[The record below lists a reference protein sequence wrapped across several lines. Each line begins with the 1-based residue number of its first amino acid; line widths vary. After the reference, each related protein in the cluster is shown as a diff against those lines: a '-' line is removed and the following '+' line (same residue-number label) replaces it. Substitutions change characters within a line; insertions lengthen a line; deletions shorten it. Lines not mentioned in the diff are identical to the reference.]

1 VQGKS
6 IVNRRLLLVFLILAC
21 VFGIRLWLDAGSTA
35 GLSQP
40 LSTLPA
46 RIGAWHAIADDVLS
60 QPVRQVLRA
69 DDLLARTYEV
79 IPGTQV
85 QLFIAYYKTQRAGE
99 RMHSPRNCLPG
110 SGWEPISV
118 SLINAD
124 VGAGRIV
131 PLNRYL
137 VNKEDKHLLVVY
149 WYQEHNRL
157 IADEYRSKLY
167 LTWDSIRKG
176 SRDGALVR
184 VSMPLRPGMDEN
196 EATRT
201 ILQFIQSATPEISR
215 ILPD

>member
-1 VQGKS
+1 M
-6 IVNRRLLLVFLILAC
+6 NRRILIVSLILVSILGVRIC
-21 VFGIRLWLDAGSTA
+21 LDRDNTA
-35 GLSQP
+35 GLSRP

-46 RIGAWHAIADDVLS
+46 QIGAWHSVSEDALS
-60 QPVRQVLRA
+60 LPIRKVLRA

-118 SLINAD
+118 SLINVD
-124 VGAGRIV
+124 VGGGKFE

-137 VNKEDKHLLVVY
+137 VGKDDKRLLVVY
-149 WYQEHNRL
+149 WYQEHTRWL
-157 IADEYRSKLY
+157 ADEYRSKFY

-184 VSMPLRPGMDEN
+184 VSMPLRPGMDQD
-196 EATRT
+196 EATKT
-201 ILQFIQSATPEISR
+201 ILQFIRSATPEITR
-215 ILPD
+215 VLPD

>member
-1 VQGKS
+1 M
-6 IVNRRLLLVFLILAC
+6 NRRLLIVALILAS
-21 VFGIRLWLDAGSTA
+21 VFGIRVWLDRDNNTV
-35 GLSQP
+35 GLSRP

-46 RIGAWHAIADDVLS
+46 TMGAWRVVSDDALS
-60 QPVRQVLRA
+60 QPIRHVLHA
-69 DDLLARTYEV
+69 DDTLARTYQAF
-79 IPGTQV
+79 PGTQV

-118 SLINAD
+118 SLLNAD
-124 VGAGRIV
+124 VGGGRV
-131 PLNRYL
+131 ETLNRYL
-137 VNKEDKHLLVVY
+137 VSKEEKRLLVVY
-149 WYQEHNRL
+149 WYQEHSRW
-157 IADEYRSKLY
+157 IANEYRSKLY

-184 VSMPLRPGMDEN
+184 ISVPLRPGVDED

-201 ILQFIQSATPEISR
+201 ILQFIQSSTPEISR